1 MVDMGKVPRILYVSG
16 GTIDN
21 GGISSYMRSYYKN
34 LDKEV
39 LQIDFLV
46 HGEKSIHDDEILSQG
61 GIIYY
66 APTKRK
72 NFFENKR
79 ITTDIL
85 KSGKY
90 RIVHSHMDGMN
101 GLFLREAKKFGIPVR
116 ISHSHNTD
124 FLTRNP
130 LKRMLHKFS
139 RSLIGKY
146 ATEFWACS
154 QEAGE
159 WLYGDKEFQIIRN
172 AIDIEKF
179 EFRLATR
186 ERIREEL
193 NLKGKFV
200 VGHIGRLSYQKNQA
214 FLIDTFSE
222 FNKMN
227 PESVL
232 ILVGGG
238 YRDNELE
245 KKAKQLSLIGK
256 IIFLGERED
265 VSEILNCFDVFVFPS
280 RFEGLGIVVIEAQ
293 TNGLYCI
300 CSTNVPN
307 EVNVTGNVSFYS
319 LENSPSHWAEA
330 ISGISSRDLHAKEK
344 VFASKYEITSEA
356 KILQERYLNLI
367 KK

>member
-1 MVDMGKVPRILYVSG
+1 
-16 GTIDN
+16 
-21 GGISSYMRSYYKN
+21 
-34 LDKEV
+34 
-39 LQIDFLV
+39 
-46 HGEKSIHDDEILSQG
+46 
-61 GIIYY
+61 
-66 APTKRK
+66 
-72 NFFENKR
+72 
-79 ITTDIL
+79 
-85 KSGKY
+85 
-90 RIVHSHMDGMN
+90 
-101 GLFLREAKKFGIPVR
+101 
-116 ISHSHNTD
+116 
-124 FLTRNP
+124 
-130 LKRMLHKFS
+130 
-139 RSLIGKY
+139 
-146 ATEFWACS
+146 
-154 QEAGE
+154 EAGE

-214 FLIDTFSE
+214 FLIDIFSE

-280 RFEGLGIVVIEAQ
+280 RFEGLGIVV
-293 TNGLYCI
+293 
-300 CSTNVPN
+300 
-307 EVNVTGNVSFYS
+307 
-319 LENSPSHWAEA
+319 
-330 ISGISSRDLHAKEK
+330 
-344 VFASKYEITSEA
+344 
-356 KILQERYLNLI
+356 
-367 KK
+367 